1 MKKNILEKINEI
13 LDTINKQLN
22 ENPNRSNVIRFKVKE
37 EIIEAVLNKL
47 EELKIRARE
56 VETEIIEVK
65 LHNIKFEK
73 HEGKYELFID
83 EIPFI
88 RN

>member
-1 MKKNILEKINEI
+1 MKNSVLEKVKEILE
-13 LDTINKQLN
+13 TINMQFRN
-22 ENPNRSNVIRFKVKE
+22 NSRRSNVIRFTVKE
-37 EIIEAVLNKL
+37 EILEAVLNKL

-88 RN
+88 RI